1 MKLYLNDT
9 SPFSRA
15 VLATAY
21 LCDAPIVLEWIDP
34 WQTPNTLVTINP
46 FSTIPVLETSDEV
59 TLTESL
65 TICEFLMQAYPTEKL
80 AATKASDTQR
90 MSLLGLSKTLM
101 EVAFR
106 CAALSRFEAE
116 QNVLTIRG
124 KEGIQR
130 SVKTLVGQLNNNDD
144 LLQPDFSTLYL
155 HIALDYVLFR
165 HANLLSA
172 EERDI
177 LTTGL
182 HNSPFKDTLAKFS
195 LESLSKKLSYCEY
208 KNS

>member
-21 LCDAPIVLEWIDP
+21 LCNAPLELEWVDP
-34 WQTPNTLVTINP
+34 WQTPQALVTINP
-46 FSTIPVLETSDEV
+46 FSTIPVLETSNGI

-65 TICEFLMQAYPTEKL
+65 MICEFLLQAYPTKTL
-80 AATKASDTQR
+80 ILTKINNAKR
-90 MSLLGLSKTLM
+90 MSLLGTSKTLM

-106 CAALSRFEAE
+106 CAALSRFDAE
-116 QNVLTIRG
+116 QNVLTVRG

-130 SVKTLVGQLNNNDD
+130 SVQSLIEQLNNTHD

-155 HIALDYVLFR
+155 HVALDYVLFR
-165 HANLLSA
+165 HVSLLSEGEVDTLSTA
-172 EERDI
+172 LQD
-177 LTTGL
+177 
-182 HNSPFKDTLAKFS
+182 SPFKDTLATLS
-195 LESLSKKLSYCEY
+195 LDSLSNKPSYRELCQ
-208 KNS
+208 

>member
-46 FSTIPVLETSDEV
+46 ISTIPVLETSDEV
-59 TLTESL
+59 ALTESL

-90 MSLLGLSKTLM
+90 MSLLGVSKTLM

-130 SVKTLVGQLNNNDD
+130 SVKAIIRQLNNNHD
-144 LLQPDFSTLYL
+144 LLQADFSTLYL

-165 HANLLSA
+165 HASLLSA

-177 LTTGL
+177 LTTAL
-182 HNSPFKDTLAKFS
+182 HNSPFKDTLAKLS
-195 LESLSKKLSYCEY
+195 LESLSKKLNYCEY
-208 KNS
+208 TNS

>member
-21 LCDAPIVLEWIDP
+21 LCNAPFELEWVDP
-34 WQTPNTLVTINP
+34 WQTPHALVTINP
-46 FSTIPVLETSDEV
+46 FSTIPVLETSDGIA
-59 TLTESL
+59 LTESL
-65 TICEFLMQAYPTEKL
+65 TICEFLLQAYPTKIL
-80 AATKASDTQR
+80 TAAKTSDGER
-90 MSLLGLSKTLM
+90 MSLLGMSKTLM

-116 QNVLTIRG
+116 QNVLTVRG

-130 SVKTLVGQLNNNDD
+130 SVQSLIEQLNNTHD

-155 HIALDYVLFR
+155 HVALDYVLFR
-165 HANLLSA
+165 HASLLSA
-172 EERDI
+172 REIDT
-177 LTTGL
+177 LSSAL
-182 HNSPFKDTLAKFS
+182 QHSPFKDTLATLS
-195 LESLSKKLSYCEY
+195 LDSLSNKPSYCELCQ
-208 KNS
+208 

>member
-59 TLTESL
+59 ALTESL

-80 AATKASDTQR
+80 AATKASGTQR

-130 SVKTLVGQLNNNDD
+130 SVKAIIRQLNNNHD

-165 HANLLSA
+165 HASLLSA
-172 EERDI
+172 EEHDI
-177 LTTGL
+177 LTTAL
-182 HNSPFKDTLAKFS
+182 HSSPFKDTLAKLS

>member
-59 TLTESL
+59 ALTESF
-65 TICEFLMQAYPTEKL
+65 TICEFLMHAYPTDKL

-90 MSLLGLSKTLM
+90 MSLLGVSKTLM

-116 QNVLTIRG
+116 KNVLTIRG
-124 KEGIQR
+124 KEGITR
-130 SVKTLVGQLNNNDD
+130 SVKALIGQLSNNDD
-144 LLQPDFSTLYL
+144 LLEPDFSTLYL
-155 HIALDYVLFR
+155 HVALDYVLFR

-177 LTTGL
+177 LTTAL
-182 HNSPFKDTLAKFS
+182 HNSPFKDTLAKLS
-195 LESLSKKLSYCEY
+195 LELLSKKLNYCEY

>member
-59 TLTESL
+59 ALTESL

-80 AATKASDTQR
+80 TATKASDTQR

-130 SVKTLVGQLNNNDD
+130 SVKALIGQLNNNHD
-144 LLQPDFSTLYL
+144 LLQADFSTLYL

-177 LTTGL
+177 LTTAL
-182 HNSPFKDTLAKFS
+182 HNSPFKDTLAKLS

>member
-59 TLTESL
+59 ALTESL

-130 SVKTLVGQLNNNDD
+130 CVKALVGQLNNNDD
-144 LLQPDFSTLYL
+144 LLEPDFSTLYL
-155 HIALDYVLFR
+155 HVALDYVLFR

-177 LTTGL
+177 LTTAL

-195 LESLSKKLSYCEY
+195 LESLSKKLNYCEY

>member
-59 TLTESL
+59 ALTESL

-90 MSLLGLSKTLM
+90 MSLLGVSKTLM

-130 SVKTLVGQLNNNDD
+130 SVKAIIRQLNNNHD
-144 LLQPDFSTLYL
+144 LLQADFSTLYL

-165 HANLLSA
+165 HASLLSA

-177 LTTGL
+177 LTTAL
-182 HNSPFKDTLAKFS
+182 HNSPFKDTLAKLS
-195 LESLSKKLSYCEY
+195 LESLSKKLNYCEY
-208 KNS
+208 TNS

>member
-9 SPFSRA
+9 SPFSRV

-21 LCDAPIVLEWIDP
+21 LCDAPMVLEWIDP
-34 WQTPNTLVTINP
+34 WQTPSTLVAVNP
-46 FSTIPVLETSDEV
+46 LSTIPVLETSDGV
-59 TLTESL
+59 ALTESL

-80 AATKASDTQR
+80 TVTKASDTQR
-90 MSLLGLSKTLM
+90 MSLLGASKTLM

-116 QNVLTIRG
+116 QNELTIRG
-124 KEGIQR
+124 KQGIKR
-130 SVKTLVGQLNNNDD
+130 SVKALIGQLNNNDD
-144 LLQPDFSTLYL
+144 LLEPDFSTLYL
-155 HIALDYVLFR
+155 HVALDYVLFR

-172 EERDI
+172 EERDV
-177 LTTGL
+177 LTTAL
-182 HNSPFKDTLAKFS
+182 HNSPFKDTLAKLS
-195 LESLSKKLSYCEY
+195 LESLSKKLNYREY

>member
-59 TLTESL
+59 ALTESL

-116 QNVLTIRG
+116 QNELTIRG
-124 KEGIQR
+124 KEGIKR
-130 SVKTLVGQLNNNDD
+130 SVKAIIRQLNNNYD
-144 LLQPDFSTLYL
+144 LLRPDFSTLYL
-155 HIALDYVLFR
+155 HVALDYVLFR
-165 HANLLSA
+165 HTSLLSP

-177 LTTGL
+177 LTTAL
-182 HNSPFKDTLAKFS
+182 HNSPFKDTLTKFN

>member
-21 LCDAPIVLEWIDP
+21 LCNAPLELEWVDP
-34 WQTPNTLVTINP
+34 WQTPQALVTINP
-46 FSTIPVLETSDEV
+46 FSTIPVLETSDGIA
-59 TLTESL
+59 LTESL
-65 TICEFLMQAYPTEKL
+65 MICEFLLQTYPTTTL
-80 AATKASDTQR
+80 TITKANDAKR
-90 MSLLGLSKTLM
+90 MSLLGTSKTLM

-116 QNVLTIRG
+116 QNVLTVRG

-130 SVKTLVGQLNNNDD
+130 SAQSLIEQLNNTHD

-155 HIALDYVLFR
+155 HVALDYVLFR
-165 HANLLSA
+165 HASLLSEGEVNTLSTA
-172 EERDI
+172 
-177 LTTGL
+177 LQ
-182 HNSPFKDTLAKFS
+182 HSPFKDTLATLS
-195 LESLSKKLSYCEY
+195 LDSLSNKPSYRELCQ
-208 KNS
+208 

>member
-21 LCDAPIVLEWIDP
+21 LCNAPLELEWVDP
-34 WQTPNTLVTINP
+34 WQTPQALVTINP
-46 FSTIPVLETSDEV
+46 FSTIPVLETSNGI

-65 TICEFLMQAYPTEKL
+65 MICEFLLQAYPTKTL
-80 AATKASDTQR
+80 ILTKINNAKR
-90 MSLLGLSKTLM
+90 MSLLGTSKTLM

-106 CAALSRFEAE
+106 CAALSRFDAE
-116 QNVLTIRG
+116 QNVLTVRG

-130 SVKTLVGQLNNNDD
+130 SVQSLIEQLNNTHD

-155 HIALDYVLFR
+155 HVALDYVLFR
-165 HANLLSA
+165 HASLLSEGEVDTLSTA
-172 EERDI
+172 LQD
-177 LTTGL
+177 
-182 HNSPFKDTLAKFS
+182 SPFKDTLATLS
-195 LESLSKKLSYCEY
+195 LDSLSNKPSYRELCQ
-208 KNS
+208 

>member
-21 LCDAPIVLEWIDP
+21 LCNAPLELEWVDP
-34 WQTPNTLVTINP
+34 WQTPQALVTINP
-46 FSTIPVLETSDEV
+46 FSTIPVLETRDGI

-65 TICEFLMQAYPTEKL
+65 MICEFLLQAYPTKTL
-80 AATKASDTQR
+80 ILTKINNAKR
-90 MSLLGLSKTLM
+90 MSLLGTSKTLM

-106 CAALSRFEAE
+106 CAALSRFDAE
-116 QNVLTIRG
+116 QNVLTVRG

-130 SVKTLVGQLNNNDD
+130 SVQSLIEQLNNTHD

-155 HIALDYVLFR
+155 HVALDYVLFR
-165 HANLLSA
+165 LASLLSEGEVDTLSTA
-172 EERDI
+172 LQD
-177 LTTGL
+177 
-182 HNSPFKDTLAKFS
+182 SPFKDTLATLS
-195 LESLSKKLSYCEY
+195 LDSLSNKPSYRELCQ
-208 KNS
+208 

>member
-46 FSTIPVLETSDEV
+46 FSTIPVLETSEEV
-59 TLTESL
+59 ALTESL

-130 SVKTLVGQLNNNDD
+130 SVKAIIRQLNNNQD

-165 HANLLSA
+165 HASLLSA
-172 EERDI
+172 DEYDI
-177 LTTGL
+177 LTTAL
-182 HNSPFKDTLAKFS
+182 HNSPFKDTLTKFS

>member
-46 FSTIPVLETSDEV
+46 SSTIPVLETSDEV
-59 TLTESL
+59 ALTESL

-90 MSLLGLSKTLM
+90 MSLLGMSKTLM

-130 SVKTLVGQLNNNDD
+130 SVKALIGQLNNNHD
-144 LLQPDFSTLYL
+144 LLKPDFSTLYL

-165 HANLLSA
+165 HASLLSA
-172 EERDI
+172 EEHDI
-177 LTTGL
+177 LTTAL
-182 HNSPFKDTLAKFS
+182 HDSPFKDTMARLS
-195 LESLSKKLSYCEY
+195 LESLSKKPCFSEY
-208 KNS
+208 KAT

>member
-59 TLTESL
+59 ALTESL

-116 QNVLTIRG
+116 QNVLTSRG

-130 SVKTLVGQLNNNDD
+130 CVKALIGQLNNNHG

-165 HANLLSA
+165 HASLLSA

-177 LTTGL
+177 LTTAL
-182 HNSPFKDTLAKFS
+182 HNSPFKDTLATFS
-195 LESLSKKLSYCEY
+195 LESLSKKLNYCEY

>member
-21 LCDAPIVLEWIDP
+21 LCEAPLELEWVDP
-34 WQTPNTLVTINP
+34 WQTPQALVTINP
-46 FSTIPVLETSDEV
+46 FSTIPVLETNEGV
-59 TLTESL
+59 ALTESL
-65 TICEFLMQAYPTEKL
+65 TICEFLMQNYPTKNL
-80 AATKASDTQR
+80 TITNAKHSKR
-90 MSLLGLSKTLM
+90 MSLLGVSKTLM

-116 QNVLTIRG
+116 QNVLSVRG

-130 SVKTLVGQLNNNDD
+130 AVRSLIEKLNVNDD
-144 LLQPDFSTLYL
+144 LFQPDFSTLYL

-165 HANLLSA
+165 HASLFSA
-172 EERDI
+172 REVDI
-177 LTTGL
+177 LSTAL
-182 HNSPFKDTLAKFS
+182 QSSPFKDTLAKLS
-195 LESLSKKLSYCEY
+195 LDLLSSKPSWKDL
-208 KNS
+208 NQ

>member
-46 FSTIPVLETSDEV
+46 FSTIPVLKTSDEV
-59 TLTESL
+59 ALTESL

-90 MSLLGLSKTLM
+90 MSLLGVSKTLM

-130 SVKTLVGQLNNNDD
+130 SVKAIIRQLNNNHD
-144 LLQPDFSTLYL
+144 LLHADFSTLYL

-165 HANLLSA
+165 HASLLSA

-177 LTTGL
+177 LTTAL
-182 HNSPFKDTLAKFS
+182 HNSPFKDTLAKLS
-195 LESLSKKLSYCEY
+195 LESLSKKLNYCEY
-208 KNS
+208 TNS

>member
-59 TLTESL
+59 ALTESL

-106 CAALSRFEAE
+106 CAALNRFEAE
-116 QNVLTIRG
+116 QNVLTIGG

-130 SVKTLVGQLNNNDD
+130 CVKALIGQLNNNHD

-165 HANLLSA
+165 HASLLSA
-172 EERDI
+172 EEHDT
-177 LTTGL
+177 LTTAL
-182 HNSPFKDTLAKFS
+182 HNSPFKDTLAKLS

-208 KNS
+208 KNA